1 LEKRKELLGATNEV
15 IEATKENDERK
26 DILSGARQALAISKL
41 ENYQPPATIKNINNQ
56 LNELRKKY
64 GEKIGYFNEKYAAI
78 DGKNEELKGVDND
91 EFEQDLMEM
100 KSLVKASKE
109 LTEVLKDVSKVNI
122 ETDSKEESTSIEVAS
137 FQQMLI
143 SVCGSMESFLKDE

>member
-1 LEKRKELLGATNEV
+1 
-15 IEATKENDERK
+15 
-26 DILSGARQALAISKL
+26 LSGARQALSINKL
-41 ENYQPPATIKNINNQ
+41 ESYNPPATIKDINNQ

-64 GEKIGYFNEKYAAI
+64 REKISYFNEKYAAI
-78 DGKNEELKGVDND
+78 EGKNEELKGIDND

-122 ETDSKEESTSIEVAS
+122 EMDSKEESTSIEIAS
-137 FQQMLI
+137 LQQMLI
-143 SVCGSMESFLKDE
+143 SVCGSVESFLKDDE

>member
-1 LEKRKELLGATNEV
+1 M
-15 IEATKENDERK
+15 
-26 DILSGARQALAISKL
+26 SGARQALSINKL
-41 ENYQPPATIKNINNQ
+41 ESYNPPATIKDINNQ

-64 GEKIGYFNEKYAAI
+64 REKISYFNEKYAAI
-78 DGKNEELKGVDND
+78 EGKNEELKGIDND

-122 ETDSKEESTSIEVAS
+122 EMDSKEESTSIEIAS
-137 FQQMLI
+137 LQQMLI
-143 SVCGSMESFLKDE
+143 SVCGSVESFLKDDE